1 MHARHLALIAI
12 VLVTLGVSA
21 ATSVDLSKLTSGP
34 VVDGFKVTA
43 VYLNDADQPMGA
55 RFVHRRS
62 GFTLDIVRIE
72 SLPQAHTWVNSFPVS
87 DQGEPHT
94 QEHLLVGKGKT
105 GRALAGLDT
114 MWMATSGA
122 FTGQWRTNYTFNTA
136 AGTEVF
142 FKMFDAQINALLNP
156 DYSDEEVRRE
166 VCNFGV
172 TENPDHTLR
181 LEEKGSV
188 YNEMTSSSTNP
199 FRQLFRLSGHLLYGD
214 HHPLSYNAGGEP
226 AGIRTM
232 KPSDIRAFHGANY
245 YLANMG
251 SIVALP
257 PGMPIGETLQR
268 TGAIL
273 NRLQGAAASRAPM
286 RMEDQPK
293 PEIAAAGTIAF
304 GEYPNRNAQQPS
316 PVAVIWPPVRTLGA
330 DEEVLLG
337 LFIDN
342 IASDATSNLYKIFID
357 SKTRTLDVGAKSV
370 GNYLPAEQGNPVYV
384 YLTDVS
390 VSSLTKER
398 LAEVRK
404 AVTGEIARIAAF
416 PDGSPELAE
425 FNKRVEGR
433 VTELQR
439 DLSKFVNSPPGF
451 GYRNTGSAWMDHLVE
466 LEKVPGF
473 RKSLT
478 MKPQLGH
485 VRELLASGKNFWRAD
500 LAKWQITGVEPYA
513 VAVKPSPEL
522 ITKLDAERAARGK
535 AEAERLAAMYG
546 VASIQQAIQRY
557 RADYD
562 AGTVKIDAK
571 AKAVKPVPFVDQPPM
586 TIDEQLQYKTIALS
600 QNVPLVA
607 STFENMTS
615 ATIGVALN
623 LGELPPEDLR
633 YLALLPVL
641 LTRVGVIENGKAVSY
656 DEMTE
661 RQRDEILS
669 LNAVFSTNP
678 RTSRAEL
685 VVRAAGNNLAE
696 SKRAIEWMRLVLEHP
711 DWRVENLPRIRDA
724 VDQAL
729 TQLRN
734 TPQGAEEGWVQNPA
748 EAYRRQDSRLLLA
761 TGSFITRA
769 HNALRLRWML
779 KEAPPEDRAAL
790 TAFFTTLADAAKGTT
805 RDELKAFLVATTT
818 GQGAV
823 PASLQPDAL
832 ALAALSASAKPIAI
846 DALRDLQLTL
856 PEIPDGSLAAD
867 WAQVVTD
874 MRDDLAMAPA
884 DVLARLDGVRRSVL
898 HAGNA
903 RLFLVGSTATQNA
916 LAPSIAAMV
925 GALDPKPLP
934 LINAVR
940 SDERLVDARLRGRSA
955 IKDDVPVFVGLL
967 APNMNGGVIITS
979 VPSVNYTE
987 AANREGQLD
996 YLSSRLFAGGG
1007 AHGIFLKTIGAGLAY
1022 SNGLRGSIS
1031 SGRSGYYAERTPE
1044 LPQTVKFVINE
1055 LKNVKRDP
1063 SLADYAI
1070 AQTFAENRA
1079 GQTYESRAEAMAADL
1094 ADGQTPDQV
1103 RAFRQSILALRKE
1116 PNLGESLFDRMSR
1129 VLAMGLPGWDAGWK
1143 PAPGGVYF
1151 VIGPDKQL
1159 DAWDTYVKTFGGT
1172 LVRVYP
1178 RDFWM

>member
-1 MHARHLALIAI
+1 MHARQLALAL
-12 VLVTLGVSA
+12 VLISATASA
-21 ATSVDLSKLTSGP
+21 ATNVDLSKLTSGE
-34 VVDGFKVTA
+34 VIDGFKVTV
-43 VYLNDADQPMGA
+43 VYLNDVDQPMGA

-62 GFTLDIVRIE
+62 GFTLDILRIE
-72 SLPQAHTWVNSFPVS
+72 SIPQAHTWVSSFPVS

-114 MWMATSGA
+114 MWLATSGA

-136 AGTEVF
+136 AGSEVF
-142 FKMFDAQINALLNP
+142 FKMFDAQLNALLNP

-199 FRQLFRLSGHLLYGD
+199 FRQLFRSAGHLAYGD

-226 AGIRTM
+226 SGIRTM
-232 KPSDIRAFHGANY
+232 QPSDIRAFHDANY
-245 YLANMG
+245 YLGNMG
-251 SIVALP
+251 SVVSLP
-257 PGMPIGETLQR
+257 PDIPIGETLQR
-268 TGAIL
+268 AGAIL
-273 NRLQGAAASRAPM
+273 NRLQGTATSRAPK

-293 PEIAAAGTIAF
+293 PEMATAGAMAI

-330 DEEVLLG
+330 DEEVLLN

-342 IASDATSNLYKIFID
+342 IASDATSNLYKVFID

-370 GNYLPAEQGNPVYV
+370 GNYTPSEQGLPVYI

-390 VSSLTKER
+390 VSNLTKDR
-398 LAEVRK
+398 LADIRK
-404 AVTGEIARIAAF
+404 GMTGEIARIAAF
-416 PDGSPELAE
+416 PDGSPELTE
-425 FNKRVEGR
+425 FNKRVAGR

-439 DLSKFVNSPPGF
+439 DLGKFVNSPPGF
-451 GYRNTGSAWMDHLVE
+451 GYRNTGSAWMDQLLA
-466 LEKVPGF
+466 LEHVPGF

-478 MKPQLGH
+478 MKPQLTH
-485 VRELLASGKNFWRAD
+485 VRELLASGKNFWRTD

-522 ITKLDAERAARGK
+522 IAKLDAERAARGK
-535 AEAERLAAMYG
+535 AEAERLAAKYG
-546 VASIQQAIQRY
+546 VADTQQAIQRY
-557 RADYD
+557 RTEYD
-562 AGTVKIDAK
+562 AGTATIDAE

-586 TIDEQLQYKTIALS
+586 TIDEQLQYKTIALGHDVS
-600 QNVPLVA
+600 MVA

-615 ATIGVALN
+615 ATTGLALS
-623 LGELPPEDLR
+623 LSELPPEDLS

-641 LTRVGVIENGKAVSY
+641 LTRVGVIENGKAVSF

-661 RQRDEILS
+661 RQRNEILS
-669 LNAVFSTNP
+669 LNATFSTNP
-678 RTSRAEL
+678 RTTRAEL
-685 VVRAAGNNLAE
+685 VVRGSGNNLAE
-696 SKRAIEWMRLVLEHP
+696 AKRAIEWMRLVLEHP

-748 EAYRRQDSRLLLA
+748 EAYRRQDSALLMA
-761 TGSFITRA
+761 TGSFVTRT

-779 KEAPPEDRAAL
+779 KEAPAADRDAL
-790 TAFFTTLADAAKGTT
+790 TAYLTTLGGAARGAT
-805 RDELKAFLVATTT
+805 RDELKALLAATTT
-818 GQGAV
+818 GQGTV
-823 PASLQPDAL
+823 PASLQSYA
-832 ALAALSASAKPIAI
+832 AALEALSPAAKAIAI

-856 PEIPDGSLAAD
+856 PEIPDGSLAGD
-867 WAQVVTD
+867 WAQVATE
-874 MRDDLAMAPA
+874 MRDDLLTPPA
-884 DVLARLDGVRRSVL
+884 DVLTKLDNMRRTIL
-898 HAGNA
+898 HACNA
-903 RLFLVGSTATQNA
+903 RLFLAGSTATQNA
-916 LAPSIAAMV
+916 LAAPIAGLV

-934 LINAVR
+934 FLNVLQVPPL
-940 SDERLVDARLRGRSA
+940 LVDGRLRQRGA
-955 IKDDVPVFVGLL
+955 IKNDAPVFVGLL
-967 APNMNGGVIITS
+967 APNMNGGVIMTS
-979 VPSVNYTE
+979 VPSVAYAE
-987 AANREGQLD
+987 ATNREGQLD
-996 YLSSRLFAGGG
+996 YLASRLFAGAG

-1031 SGRSGYYAERTPE
+1031 GGRAGYYAERTPE
-1044 LPQTVKFVINE
+1044 LPQTVKFVIDD
-1055 LKNVKRDP
+1055 LKGEKRDP
-1063 SLADYAI
+1063 TLADYTI

-1094 ADGQTPDQV
+1094 ADGQTADQV
-1103 RAFRQSILALRKE
+1103 RAFRQSILALRRD
-1116 PNLGESLFDRMSR
+1116 PALGETLFDRKDR
-1129 VLAMGLPGWDAGWK
+1129 VLARALPGWGSDWK
-1143 PAPGGVYF
+1143 PAPGGIYF

-1159 DAWDTYVKTFGGT
+1159 DAWEAYVKTFGGT
-1172 LVRVYP
+1172 LVRLYP